1 MDMEGVKGNKFFWI
15 VIAVTVINLLALG
28 VGTIVIDK
36 TADRVIHK
44 LKKEYSPS
52 PYGPG
57 VDPDKVDPKVF
68 GKQQAILESPIP
80 DEEVIVPVKFS
91 WRDKWEEERGVSP
104 EQ

>member
-1 MDMEGVKGNKFFWI
+1 MESIKSNKLFWI
-15 VIAVTVINLLALG
+15 VIGFTIFNMLVLG
-28 VGTIVIDK
+28 FGTIVIDK

-57 VDPDKVDPKVF
+57 VDPDKIDTKVF
-68 GKQQAILESPIP
+68 GKESAALESPIP
-80 DEEVIVPVKFS
+80 PDDEVIIPVKYS
-91 WRDKWEEERGVSP
+91 WRDKWEAERGVSP